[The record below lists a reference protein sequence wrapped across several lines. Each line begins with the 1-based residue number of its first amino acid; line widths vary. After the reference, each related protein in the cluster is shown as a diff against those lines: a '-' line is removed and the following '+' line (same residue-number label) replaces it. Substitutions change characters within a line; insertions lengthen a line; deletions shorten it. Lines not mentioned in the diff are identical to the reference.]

1 MTKSKSEILNDI
13 NDTVSIFGYFVL
25 ESYIV
30 KKVEILTVD
39 LAPVV
44 FKPIRQDFLKFKR
57 LRDRSTVTISNYFYR
72 SL

>member
-13 NDTVSIFGYFVL
+13 NGTVSIFGYFVF

-44 FKPIRQDFLKFKR
+44 FKPIRQYFLKFK
-57 LRDRSTVTISNYFYR
+57 
-72 SL
+72 